1 MKNKFREF
9 KMKNKKIFRIKNHK
23 IFMKSKIYVFILIA
37 FLLIMPLVLAR
48 DFVVYNSSNNSQP
61 YFWVNGTTG
70 KIYTNNGEI
79 TAGGSGTLSGVGT
92 VNYIPIWNGTT
103 SLNNSNIYQDTSQ
116 NIGIGITSPFAKITI
131 PSGTGWGGMYGI
143 EVAADADSRRW
154 WLHTDYIH
162 YGDFSISTE
171 SSKQQGVS
179 PDISRLYINKDGNVG
194 IGTTSPNAK
203 FHVNGSAI
211 INGTLIGLSNAT
223 DLTGV
228 VTLSQLQ
235 AVNNTMSWDFV
246 PYTGS
251 TANVALGSYNFSINT
266 SDLFVDVSLG
276 NVGIGT
282 TTPKKE
288 LDVVGDIYA
297 TGDICIESG
306 ACLSTVGGEEG
317 DITDV
322 LGGTAITVTNSSG
335 PQPSVAVTGNAIGD
349 TQLAYNTGQHLTSS
363 SSPSFADLFLSGNL
377 TADGMKAN
385 AKTDLVFNSSTGTG
399 NIVFI
404 IG

>member
-9 KMKNKKIFRIKNHK
+9 KMKNKK

-194 IGTTSPNAK
+194 IGTISPNHK
-203 FHVNGSAI
+203 LHVNGSAI

-223 DLTGV
+223 VSTGA

-235 AVNNTMSWDFV
+235 SVNNTMSWDFV

-251 TANVALGSYNFSINT
+251 TANVALGSYDFSVNT
-266 SDLFVDVSLG
+266 SDFFVDVSSG

-282 TTPKKE
+282 ASPEKE
-288 LDVVGDIYA
+288 LYVVGDIYA
-297 TGDICIESG
+297 TGDICIEKG
-306 ACLSTVGGEEG
+306 VCLSTVGEEG

-322 LGGTAITVTNSSG
+322 LGGTAITVTNSGG

-363 SSPSFADLFLSGNL
+363 SNPSFADLFLSGNL

-385 AKTDLVFNSSTGTG
+385 AGTDLVFNASTGTG